1 MRSTRLFPL
10 FLVAIAASAQQDTGF
25 RPANPVVQEYK
36 WDEPVTGPEDQAA
49 SFAIVL
55 KDGSKR
61 YAVMAWV
68 QDGQLH
74 YIDSEGHQQTLAAN
88 VIDRDTT
95 HRLNRQKSLNL
106 RLPPG

>member
-1 MRSTRLFPL
+1 MRSTRLFSL
-10 FLVAIAASAQQDTGF
+10 FLIAIAASAQQDTGL

-36 WDEPVTGPEDQAA
+36 WNEPTAAPENQAA
-49 SFAIVL
+49 TFIIAL

-61 YAVMAWV
+61 YPTMAWV
-68 QDGQLH
+68 QGGQLH
-74 YIDSEGHQQTLAAN
+74 YIDSEGHQQVLSAN

-95 HRLNRQKSLNL
+95 DRLNRQKNLNL